1 MSTPAFAGDSVH
13 ILSRQGGCSQEV
25 FPPPHSGEQAGL
37 LQPRGHRECQEGDH
51 CRGPGWLRGVFLPPL
66 PCHGEGPA
74 EGQVSVGG
82 SVSPCPWLR
91 YPCPGAQGSV
101 GTGVQILAV
110 SHTGIKLLRMVKGT
124 NVSGEQ
130 LRVLRAYR

>member
-1 MSTPAFAGDSVH
+1 M
-13 ILSRQGGCSQEV
+13 
-25 FPPPHSGEQAGL
+25 
-37 LQPRGHRECQEGDH
+37 
-51 CRGPGWLRGVFLPPL
+51 
-66 PCHGEGPA
+66 
-74 EGQVSVGG
+74 GQVSMGG
-82 SVSPCPWLR
+82 TVSPCPWLR
-91 YPCPGAQGSV
+91 CCPAPQGSV

>member
-1 MSTPAFAGDSVH
+1 MSLPAFARNSVH
-13 ILSRQGGCSQEV
+13 ILSRQEVLRYFPLPTAENKLDSFSPVATENVKREIIAAARDGCEV
-25 FPPPHSGEQAGL
+25 YFSRLFPATVRVQ
-37 LQPRGHRECQEGDH
+37 
-51 CRGPGWLRGVFLPPL
+51 LRGRSAW
-66 PCHGEGPA
+66 G
-74 EGQVSVGG
+74 
-82 SVSPCPWLR
+82 SPCPWLR
-91 YPCPGAQGSV
+91 CCPGPQGSV

>member
-1 MSTPAFAGDSVH
+1 M
-13 ILSRQGGCSQEV
+13 
-25 FPPPHSGEQAGL
+25 
-37 LQPRGHRECQEGDH
+37 
-51 CRGPGWLRGVFLPPL
+51 
-66 PCHGEGPA
+66 
-74 EGQVSVGG
+74 GQVSTGG
-82 SVSPCPWLR
+82 TVSPCPRLR
-91 YPCPGAQGSV
+91 CCGGPQGSV